1 MLHRWGCKIL
11 IKVECPICKRILTLD
26 LEFSKSNIDY
36 ETFRKAMKFLL
47 DAQAHIQHHTY
58 QELFDWFI
66 ADLMNQ
72 IKNQLAEDE
81 TNDSSQLE

>member
-1 MLHRWGCKIL
+1 
-11 IKVECPICKRILTLD
+11 
-26 LEFSKSNIDY
+26 
-36 ETFRKAMKFLL
+36 MKFLL
-47 DAQAHIQHHTY
+47 DAQAYIQCHTY

-81 TNDSSQLE
+81 TNDLSQLE